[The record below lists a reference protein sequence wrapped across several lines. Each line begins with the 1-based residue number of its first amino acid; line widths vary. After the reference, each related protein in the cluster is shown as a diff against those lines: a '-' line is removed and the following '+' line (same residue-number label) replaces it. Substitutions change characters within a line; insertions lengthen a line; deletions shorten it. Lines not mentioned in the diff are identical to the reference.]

1 VVARLAFGGLAY
13 VLAWGGTAAWGPSSR
28 LLLPPLSSPFERLL
42 QRGSS
47 TRAAAQLFG
56 ASMAPAG
63 SKMQV
68 MTCRSISSWF
78 KPDDMPEPAPVA
90 LDLGLRGPIAT
101 DEPLLPCGMC
111 DRKFKSPQGV
121 ASHHGRMHAPLIEQ
135 AGKLAIAEA
144 MLLSCNE
151 EDTAAWD
158 AERTRL
164 QSVVVGLRAAELAN
178 AEPPAGA
185 APRREDGKG
194 NQRGRDTRHRY
205 RYDEKVRALVSP
217 AALSHVRSNPPAL
230 FRGNALCAYTH
241 PPPPPHTHAH
251 SSIQLPLYVL
261 QAPRAL

>member
-1 VVARLAFGGLAY
+1 
-13 VLAWGGTAAWGPSSR
+13 
-28 LLLPPLSSPFERLL
+28 
-42 QRGSS
+42 
-47 TRAAAQLFG
+47 
-56 ASMAPAG
+56 
-63 SKMQV
+63 MQV

-217 AALSHVRSNPPAL
+217 ARRCRTFVQTLPLFSGVTRSAHTL
-230 FRGNALCAYTH
+230 TR
-241 PPPPPHTHAH
+241 PPPHTHTLTH
-251 SSIQLPLYVL
+251 PSSCHCMFCRPPVPCEAY
-261 QAPRAL
+261 AAAGF